1 MAKSP
6 PRKPRGKS
14 PKRNPVAQGLAE
26 PRYRPR
32 PERPKKGKG
41 SFVRRPAKAEEEA

>member
-1 MAKSP
+1 MAKAP
-6 PRKPRGKS
+6 PRKAKGKRG
-14 PKRNPVAQGLAE
+14 KRNPVAEGLAE

-41 SFVRRPAKAEEEA
+41 SFVRRPAKADDEA